1 MSTKIESLARR
12 MVAELARMTD
22 SRPGQGR
29 MLASIAL
36 EMDVDWD
43 TASAAAHL
51 SEAGLAPVALQTQR
65 LSHGSGATV
74 CRPWALS
81 TRSKLA

>member
-22 SRPGQGR
+22 SRPRKGR
-29 MLASIAL
+29 VLASIAL

-43 TASAAAHL
+43 TALAAAHL
-51 SEAGLAPVALQTQR
+51 SEERGWLVLHSKHSVSLTEAGLQFVA
-65 LSHGSGATV
+65 HG
-74 CRPWALS
+74 R
-81 TRSKLA
+81 